1 VRRVVLA
8 AQPSLIC
15 CKSGTE
21 IIMQFVKL
29 FQVSHRRYLQTIE
42 VIFAGKIGD
51 VTQEGSAPV
60 IVFSYIAMDQQV
72 APPSERACTPFIA

>member
-1 VRRVVLA
+1 
-8 AQPSLIC
+8 
-15 CKSGTE
+15 
-21 IIMQFVKL
+21 MQFVKL